1 MKTTAYLFA
10 SEVDR
15 QIEALSKVDYLR
27 RRNRGKVLQ
36 EELLPI
42 SRLALHLKQPGL
54 EVEVET
60 FENDGEADG
69 HIRVTGFREQEFNVQ
84 VTCAFTHEESMRRE
98 LLIAKGT
105 APGVGKIDRDKKTK
119 QIVTTMAG
127 TDDDELISSIS
138 QSVVE
143 LYRKKVSKTYS
154 KDTVLIIAF
163 DSFKLYGQS
172 YWNRLFASLEK
183 EGGLSGSKFM
193 AIYLFNSATNEL
205 YKAAQSPLR
214 STA

>member
-10 SEVDR
+10 GEVDR
-15 QIEALSKVDYLR
+15 QIEALSDEDYLKH
-27 RRNRGKVLQ
+27 RNHSKVIQ

-54 EVEVET
+54 EVEVES

-69 HIRVTGFREQEFNVQ
+69 YIRVTGFRETEFNVQ
-84 VTCAFTHEESMRRE
+84 VTCDFSYEESMRRE
-98 LLIAKGT
+98 LMIAKGT
-105 APGVGKIDRDKKTK
+105 APGVGDIYREKKTK
-119 QIVTTMAG
+119 QIVATMAAAD
-127 TDDDELISSIS
+127 TDEHISRVS

-143 LYRKKVSKTYS
+143 LYKKKAAKTYS

-163 DSFKLYGQS
+163 DSIKLYSQ
-172 YWNRLFASLEK
+172 YNWNRLFASLEK
-183 EGGLSGSKFM
+183 EKILSEGKFM

-205 YKAAQSPLR
+205 YRA
-214 STA
+214 T